1 MLAGKALVRSSN
13 SSVRG
18 CPPFLH
24 HNLACLA
31 VWLVQALLVLNT
43 PQTVGVTHWK
53 LIDNEIMPE
62 TPNLDTPSE
71 AEAAEEMT
79 QQQQQEEQGFV
90 MSQHSTSDPEFS
102 MLIRY
107 STRNSGGGNAA
118 PNRGGNSHGV
128 FKRQGVPPTVSSC
141 SRPEREGGGGGGK
154 EAGSKCSGGVGG
166 AGTNTV
172 KRKVENVSRQPRNP
186 DGSGLM

>member
-1 MLAGKALVRSSN
+1 MLVGKALGRSSN
-13 SSVRG
+13 SSVLHY
-18 CPPFLH
+18 PPFFR
-24 HNLACLA
+24 HNLACLT

-53 LIDNEIMPE
+53 LIDNEIIPE

-71 AEAAEEMT
+71 AEAEEVP
-79 QQQQQEEQGFV
+79 QQHDQGFV

-107 STRNSGGGNAA
+107 STRNSGGGNSA
-118 PNRGGNSHGV
+118 PNRGGSSHGV
-128 FKRQGVPPTVSSC
+128 FKRQGVSSSVPSC
-141 SRPEREGGGGGGK
+141 SRPRREEGGGR
-154 EAGSKCSGGVGG
+154 EAGSKCSGSGV
-166 AGTNTV
+166 GTNTV
-172 KRKVENVSRQPRNP
+172 KRKVESVSRQPRNP

>member
-1 MLAGKALVRSSN
+1 MLVGKALGRSSN
-13 SSVRG
+13 SSVRH
-18 CPPFLH
+18 CPPFFH
-24 HNLACLA
+24 HNLAACLS

-53 LIDNEIMPE
+53 LIDNEIIPE

-71 AEAAEEMT
+71 AEAEEMS
-79 QQQQQEEQGFV
+79 QQDQGFV

-107 STRNSGGGNAA
+107 STRNSGGGNSA
-118 PNRGGNSHGV
+118 PNRGGSSHGI
-128 FKRQGVPPTVSSC
+128 FKRQGVSPPDSSC
-141 SRPEREGGGGGGK
+141 SRPGREEGGGR
-154 EAGSKCSGGVGG
+154 EAGSKCSGGG

-186 DGSGLM
+186 DGSGPM